1 MRKLLGIAVGAL
13 ALSGCATERAVYH
26 PSGWYS
32 DPDVDVVKVTTVNK
46 WAEQKG
52 ARVMW
57 INYPQKT
64 KTSTA
69 GE

>member
-1 MRKLLGIAVGAL
+1 MRKLLGIATGAL
-13 ALSGCATERAVYH
+13 LLVGCATERVAYH

-32 DPDVDVVKVTTVNK
+32 DPNVDVGKVTAVNK

-52 ARVMW
+52 AHVMW
-57 INYPQKT
+57 INYPQKP
-64 KTSTA
+64 KS

>member
-13 ALSGCATERAVYH
+13 ALSGCAIDRAAYH

-32 DPDVDVVKVTTVNK
+32 DPNVDVGKVTTVNQ

-57 INYPQKT
+57 INYPQKP
-64 KTSTA
+64 KTSVA